1 MAKIFIRNI
10 RPYVDLYQDRKTGIA
25 WIEDGTAGV
34 GISCHPNISDTGSI
48 RGMRAK
54 GWWDKKDRIVR
65 SRGFY
70 YNIDHLSG
78 SGADYEIVRK
88 TCDCGGYHG
97 EGRAMGGG
105 KRRHGVAPYAV
116 HVWEPGSEVSHVTS
130 RHGSKGKAVKMA
142 QRQVARQGKTARVYD
157 DVGRLKRL
165 WASDVG
171 PAGGKRRH
179 SGAGDDRPLGR
190 GGMYWVAQV
199 VRGREEDAMT
209 DRQIRDLIRE
219 AYERA
224 MGVSPVAFSLKAALK
239 YGLKLHHTRT
249 LPSDVTESAAF
260 MKKEAS
266 EINKLLR
273 K

>member
-1 MAKIFIRNI
+1 MAKVLIRNI

-54 GWWDKKDRIVR
+54 GWWDKSDRIVR
-65 SRGFY
+65 AHGFY

-78 SGADYEIVRK
+78 SGSDYEIVRK

-97 EGRAMGGG
+97 EGRAVGGG
-105 KRRHGVAPYAV
+105 KRRHGVDPYAV
-116 HVWEPGSEVSHVTS
+116 HVWEPGSEVAHVTS
-130 RHGSKGKAVKMA
+130 RHGSKRKAVKMA

-157 DVGRLKRL
+157 DVGRLRRL

-171 PAGGKRRH
+171 TAGGKRRH
-179 SGAGDDRPLGR
+179 GPPHTRGLSGS
-190 GGMYWVAQV
+190 GGYWVAQI
-199 VRGREEDAMT
+199 VRGSDADAMG
-209 DRQIRDLIRE
+209 DEQIVALIRE
-219 AYERA
+219 HYSRLYRPSFPLKKAIAY
-224 MGVSPVAFSLKAALK
+224 GV
-239 YGLKLHHTRT
+239 KLHHTRT
-249 LPSDVTESAAF
+249 LPSAVSESTAF
-260 MKKEAS
+260 IKKEAA
-266 EINKLLR
+266 EIKRLLR